1 MLANRPVLF
10 VIPPFIQ
17 MNTPYPSTM
26 YLKGFLNTKQ
36 VSSYQMDLSLEVILA
51 LFSTEGLT
59 HLFIESEKYKQ
70 KLSDNAKRIYTLR
83 NRYIQTITSVIRF
96 LQGKND
102 SLVPLLCDPGYLP
115 EAGRFSESEEDM
127 EWAFGSMGTRDK
139 ARYLTTLY
147 LEDLSDFITETVDPD
162 FGFSRYAEQMGRCA
176 SSFNTLYAALAKPVS
191 FIDSYLIKLF
201 DKKIKET
208 NPSLIALSVPFP
220 GNLYSAL
227 RCAQW
232 VKKEYP
238 DIPIAMGGGFINTE
252 LRSVTDIRLFEFIDY
267 LLLDDG
273 EDPLFQLIQ
282 YINGDVPLSDLVRT
296 FTLSPDKKQILY
308 YNNLSIPHTKQ
319 TETGTPDYSDLLLSE
334 YISVIEVVN
343 PMHKLW
349 SDGRWN
355 KLTLAHGCYWGK
367 CSFCDGSLDYIGRY
381 EPNTATILADRME
394 QMIAQT
400 GENGFHFVD
409 EAAPPVLLKEL
420 ALEILKRGLQVVW
433 WGNIRFERSY
443 TADLCYLLK
452 ASGCI
457 AVSGGLE
464 VASERLLKLINKGV
478 NLEQVA
484 HVTNHF
490 TQAGI
495 MVHAYLMYGFP
506 TETAQETIDS
516 LEVVRQLFEQELIQS
531 GFWHRFA
538 MTAHSPAGLHPEKFC
553 TRITEPSFKGFAHND
568 LQFED
573 TKGCNHEVFSD
584 GLRTSLFNYMH
595 GIGLDYPLHKWFKTK
610 VPRTTLPPNFI
621 KRLLNESEQP
631 EKQLA
636 RQLYWVGNS
645 PELFSYGKGAFSI
658 VRINTNTEE
667 LELELPTENAVFIY
681 ELLNLLSKSTVTL
694 SEVKEMFKEKES
706 GDFFRFWLSEEIACL
721 RENGLLLL

>member
-36 VSSYQMDLSLEVILA
+36 ISSCQMDLSLEVILA

-59 HLFIESEKYKQ
+59 HLFMEAEKYKSS
-70 KLSDNAKRIYTLR
+70 LSDNAKRIYALR
-83 NRYIQTITSVIRF
+83 NRYIQTITPVIRF

-115 EAGRFSESEEDM
+115 EAGRFSESEEDL

-139 ARYLTTLY
+139 ARYLATLY

-176 SSFNTLYAALAKPVS
+176 SSFETLYAALNRPES
-191 FIDSYLIKLF
+191 FIDTYLIKLF

-208 NPSLIALSVPFP
+208 NPGLIALSVPFP

-227 RCAQW
+227 RCAGW
-232 VKKEYP
+232 IKKEYP
-238 DIPIAMGGGFINTE
+238 DIPVAMGGGFVNTE
-252 LRSVTDIRLFEFIDY
+252 LRSVTDIRLFDFIDY

-282 YINGDVPLSDLVRT
+282 YINGTIPLSDLVRT
-296 FTLSPDKKQILY
+296 FTLSSNKERILY
-308 YNNLSIPHTKQ
+308 YNNPDIPHTRQ
-319 TETGTPDYSDLLLSE
+319 TECGTPDYSGLHLSE

-381 EPNTATILADRME
+381 EPNTAVILANRME
-394 QMIAQT
+394 QIIAQT

-433 WGNIRFERSY
+433 WGNIRFEKSY
-443 TADLCYLLK
+443 TADLCRLLK

-484 HVTNHF
+484 RVTNHF

-538 MTAHSPAGLHPEKFC
+538 MTAHSPAGLHPEQFC
-553 TRITEPSFKGFAHND
+553 TRVTEPPFKGFARND

-573 TKGCNHEVFSD
+573 IKGCNHEVFSD

-595 GIGLDYPLHKWFKTK
+595 GIGLDYPLHKWFTTK

-631 EKQLA
+631 EKLLS
-636 RQLYWVGNS
+636 RQLYWTGNL
-645 PELFSYGKGAFSI
+645 PELSSPGKGAFS
-658 VRINTNTEE
+658 VVNINTNTEV
-667 LELELPTENAVFIY
+667 LELELPSETAAFIY
-681 ELLNLLSKSTVTL
+681 ELLMLLSKSTVTL
-694 SEVKEMFKEKES
+694 NEAKGMFKEKKS
-706 GDFFRFWLSEEIACL
+706 GDFFRFWQSEEIACL
-721 RENGLLLL
+721 QENGLLLL